1 METNKLFEYASRN
14 KLRFN
19 TSKGVLSTED
29 LWDLSLESLNIMAKS
44 LNKQMKANEEEDF
57 INSSRR
63 TKSEMELEYKFELV
77 KYVIKVKLEEKD
89 KREKAAAKR
98 SYVNRSKSK
107 LMEAE
112 DKELNSKSA
121 EELRAQDFLMSK
133 RESVVQH

>member
-63 TKSEMELEYKFELV
+63 TKSEVELEYKFELV
-77 KYVIKVKLEEKD
+77 KYIIKVKLEEKD

-98 SYVNRSKSK
+98 SYVNRLKSK

-121 EELRAQDFLMSK
+121 EELKKMIMEAEGDLSS
-133 RESVVQH
+133 EE